1 MTVAGIDY
9 SSRAVDIVLL
19 DDDGRRCHWTN
30 IPLHGDTPLERA
42 RSLRG
47 RLPLRSWWEDEGVY
61 LIGIED
67 PIGHH
72 AHTAKALGQAGG
84 AIAALLPASL
94 TVLQTPTAEWKRLF
108 CGDAKASKDDVREAV
123 SRDGVFGS
131 SPGWTQD
138 AYDAYAI
145 AWTARHL
152 NNAAI
157 ERQKGAVA

>member
-19 DDDGRRCHWTN
+19 NDDTDHAAWTRVE
-30 IPLHGDTPLERA
+30 LHGATPIERA

-67 PIGHH
+67 PYSRSKGV
-72 AHTAKALGQAGG
+72 AKALGMAAG
-84 AIAALLPASL
+84 AIVALLPVDL
-94 TVLQTPTAEWKRLF
+94 TVIQTPPIEWKRLAI
-108 CGDAKASKDDVREAV
+108 GNGSATKAQVANWARAELGH
-123 SRDGVFGS
+123 DGVTT
-131 SPGWTQD
+131 WAQD

-145 AWTARHL
+145 ARAVRHL
-152 NNAAI
+152 NNHAIAEGGRAA
-157 ERQKGAVA
+157 